1 MNENYNRNDAAFKAY
16 SASYLLCKKYG
27 VNVADYNFSRLPAS
41 FRESNPQQVRETLSE
56 IRDTANQISG
66 RMYRALEQHR
76 SSKSKE
82 QER

>member
-1 MNENYNRNDAAFKAY
+1 M
-16 SASYLLCKKYG
+16 
-27 VNVADYNFSRLPAS
+27 ADYNFSRLPTS
-41 FRESNPQQVRETLSE
+41 FRDSTPQQVRETLSE